1 MSQII
6 YVLTGLP
13 GSGKST
19 WAAKKAADRSC
30 IVISRDVIRTMI
42 GGNGKYVHEKT
53 TESVVKEMATACALA
68 ALNEGFDV
76 IIDEC
81 TPRSEGR
88 SYWPMALGDSFSSK
102 YKFILVYFPEKK
114 RNVDFRMKGDAR
126 GLSRDYWS
134 EVVGK
139 MSAAYQIPNK
149 DYNQGFAEMITVE
162 IE

>member
-1 MSQII
+1 MILGTV
-6 YVLTGLP
+6 YVLSGLP
-13 GSGKST
+13 GSWKST
-19 WAAKKAADRSC
+19 WAAKKAADQSC
-30 IVISRDVIRTMI
+30 IVISRDAIRPMI
-42 GGNGKYVHEKT
+42 GGNGKYIHKKK

-81 TPRSEGR
+81 TPREAGR
-88 SYWPMALGDSFSSK
+88 SYWPMALGDK

-139 MSAAYQIPNK
+139 MSAVYQVPSE
-149 DYNQGFAEMITVE
+149 DYNCGFSEMIKVE